1 MKIGFTASV
10 LATALAA
17 STALADDIQIVQK
30 DKSFSTT
37 EVTAKVGDKIVFD
50 NQDAI
55 THNIYSK
62 DTGNEFEF
70 AKQEPGQKESYTIKS
85 PGKITVH
92 CALHPKMK
100 LVVNVQ

>member
-1 MKIGFTASV
+1 LLVAGVLTVVFASV
-10 LATALAA
+10 SAQAVEH
-17 STALADDIQIVQK
+17 SIVQK
-30 DKSFSTT
+30 DKTFSQA
-37 EVTAKVGDKIVFD
+37 ELTAKVGDKVTFD

-62 DTGNEFEF
+62 DAGNEFEF
-70 AKQEPGQKESYTIKS
+70 AKQDPGKKESITLKSAGKMTI
-85 PGKITVH
+85 H